1 MIRSTQSWV
10 AELASVLTEVSG
22 DVACLTLS
30 APGRR
35 NPVSRAVQH
44 ELGTEL
50 RRITCDDG
58 VRFVVL
64 RGEGGNFSSG
74 GDLEE
79 LKDGLPPNYVSDYWE
94 RMGKTVLHLRN
105 IDQIVI
111 CAVQGVAL
119 GAGAALALAGDVV
132 LAEEDARFRF
142 QFVHLGLMPDAGTS
156 WLLPTAV
163 GLPVARDLLLT
174 GRWISALEAHQ
185 RGLVARIVPA
195 GSIETAITSLLDE
208 LRIAPKETLSLV
220 KNLLRRDDFSATV
233 RMEGVYQQAA
243 AANGKYLTQIA
254 ELHRVLKA
262 SAPE

>member
-1 MIRSTQSWV
+1 MT
-10 AELASVLTEVSG
+10 ELASVLTEVSG
-22 DVACLTLS
+22 DAAYLTLS

-44 ELGTEL
+44 ELGAEL
-50 RRITCDDG
+50 QRVAHDDG

-79 LKDGLPPNYVSDYWE
+79 LQDGLPSNYVSDYWA

-105 IDQIVI
+105 MDQIVI

-119 GAGAALALAGDVV
+119 GAGAALALAGDIV
-132 LAEEDARFRF
+132 LAEDDARFRF
-142 QFVHLGLMPDAGTS
+142 PFVHLGLMPDAGTS

-174 GRWISALEAHQ
+174 GRWISAPEAHQ
-185 RGLVARIVPA
+185 RGLIARIVPA
-195 GSIETAITSLLDE
+195 GSIATAIASLLDE
-208 LRIAPKETLSLV
+208 FRLAPPETLSLV
-220 KNLLRRDDFSATV
+220 KNLLRRDDFSAVV

-243 AANGKYLTQIA
+243 AANGNYLTQIA
-254 ELHRVLKA
+254 ELHRTLKT
-262 SAPE
+262 SAPKTH

>member
-1 MIRSTQSWV
+1 
-10 AELASVLTEVSG
+10 
-22 DVACLTLS
+22 
-30 APGRR
+30 
-35 NPVSRAVQH
+35 
-44 ELGTEL
+44 
-50 RRITCDDG
+50 
-58 VRFVVL
+58 
-64 RGEGGNFSSG
+64 
-74 GDLEE
+74 
-79 LKDGLPPNYVSDYWE
+79 
-94 RMGKTVLHLRN
+94 MGKTVLYLRN

-174 GRWISALEAHQ
+174 GRWISAVEAHQ
-185 RGLVARIVPA
+185 RGLIARIVPV
-195 GSIETAITSLLDE
+195 GSVETSITSLLDE
-208 LRIAPKETLSLV
+208 LRIAPKETLSLA

-243 AANGKYLTQIA
+243 AANGNYLTQIA
-254 ELHRVLKA
+254 ELHRMLRA
-262 SAPE
+262 SAPETH

>member
-1 MIRSTQSWV
+1 MT
-10 AELASVLTEVSG
+10 ELASVLTEVSG
-22 DVACLTLS
+22 DAAYLMLS

-44 ELGTEL
+44 ELGAEL
-50 RRITCDDG
+50 QRVAHDDG

-74 GDLEE
+74 GDLDE
-79 LKDGLPPNYVSDYWE
+79 LQDGLPSNYVSDYWA

-105 IDQIVI
+105 MDQIVI

-119 GAGAALALAGDVV
+119 GAGAALALAGDIV
-132 LAEEDARFRF
+132 LAEDDARFRF
-142 QFVHLGLMPDAGTS
+142 PFVHLGLMPDAGTS

-174 GRWISALEAHQ
+174 GRWISAPEAHQ
-185 RGLVARIVPA
+185 RGLIARIVPA
-195 GSIETAITSLLDE
+195 GSIATAIASLLDE
-208 LRIAPKETLSLV
+208 FRLAPPETLSLV
-220 KNLLRRDDFSATV
+220 KNLLRRDDFSAVV

-243 AANGKYLTQIA
+243 AANGNYLTQIA
-254 ELHRVLKA
+254 ELHRTLKT
-262 SAPE
+262 SAPKTH

>member
-1 MIRSTQSWV
+1 M
-10 AELASVLTEVSG
+10 ASVLTEVSG

-79 LKDGLPPNYVSDYWE
+79 LKDGLPLNYVSDYWE

-185 RGLVARIVPA
+185 RGLI
-195 GSIETAITSLLDE
+195 
-208 LRIAPKETLSLV
+208 
-220 KNLLRRDDFSATV
+220 
-233 RMEGVYQQAA
+233 
-243 AANGKYLTQIA
+243 
-254 ELHRVLKA
+254 
-262 SAPE
+262 